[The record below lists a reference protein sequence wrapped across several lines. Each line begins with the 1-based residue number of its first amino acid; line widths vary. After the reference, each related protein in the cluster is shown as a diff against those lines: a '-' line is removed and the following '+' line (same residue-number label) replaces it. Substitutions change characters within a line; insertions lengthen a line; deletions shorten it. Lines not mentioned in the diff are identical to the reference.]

1 MTSKGGGKGS
11 SSNFE
16 PKQKKSGVENL
27 SRFMPQADENSFDGR
42 YRNAKAGNREKVAP
56 MIAGATGNERRELV
70 SGENVKT

>member
-1 MTSKGGGKGS
+1 M
-11 SSNFE
+11 
-16 PKQKKSGVENL
+16 